1 VICDRLVVS
10 STNKI
15 DRNDITEIFF
25 ESDVKHYKPKTNENK
40 IPFFFIDNDL
50 IIK

>member
-1 VICDRLVVS
+1 MICDSLVVS

-15 DRNDITEIFF
+15 YATFKKYFSYIVA
-25 ESDVKHYKPKTNENK
+25 VKHYKPKTNENK